1 MKALLDF
8 IVDILKVPSVLVG
21 LIALIGLIAQKK
33 PIADTI
39 KGTIKTILGFIVLG
53 GGAGVLLG
61 SLNPLGDIFQQAF
74 NVQGVVPNNEAIVS
88 TALEKYGTATA
99 LIMAFGMVANI
110 AIARFTRLKFIF
122 LTGHHTFYMACM
134 IAVILVVAG
143 FEGAHLVLVGSL
155 SLGLVMAFF
164 PFIAQPFM
172 RDITGSDEVG
182 FGHFG
187 TVGYVL
193 AGLVGRGLRGKSR
206 STNCSCRAMVALET
220 IRRLP
225 RVCAMMPPASR

>member
-21 LIALIGLIAQKK
+21 IIALIGLIAQKK
-33 PIADTI
+33 PVADII

-99 LIMAFGMVANI
+99 LIM
-110 AIARFTRLKFIF
+110 RLAWWQ
-122 LTGHHTFYMACM
+122 T
-134 IAVILVVAG
+134 
-143 FEGAHLVLVGSL
+143 SP
-155 SLGLVMAFF
+155 S
-164 PFIAQPFM
+164 
-172 RDITGSDEVG
+172 
-182 FGHFG
+182 
-187 TVGYVL
+187 
-193 AGLVGRGLRGKSR
+193 
-206 STNCSCRAMVALET
+206 
-220 IRRLP
+220 
-225 RVCAMMPPASR
+225 PASPASNSSSSPATTRSIWRA

>member
-21 LIALIGLIAQKK
+21 IIALIGLIAQKK
-33 PIADTI
+33 SVADII

-99 LIMAFGMVANI
+99 LI
-110 AIARFTRLKFIF
+110 
-122 LTGHHTFYMACM
+122 
-134 IAVILVVAG
+134 
-143 FEGAHLVLVGSL
+143 
-155 SLGLVMAFF
+155 
-164 PFIAQPFM
+164 
-172 RDITGSDEVG
+172 
-182 FGHFG
+182 
-187 TVGYVL
+187 
-193 AGLVGRGLRGKSR
+193 
-206 STNCSCRAMVALET
+206 
-220 IRRLP
+220 
-225 RVCAMMPPASR
+225 

>member
-99 LIMAFGMVANI
+99 
-110 AIARFTRLKFIF
+110 
-122 LTGHHTFYMACM
+122 HHGVWHGGKHRHRPLHPSQ
-134 IAVILVVAG
+134 I
-143 FEGAHLVLVGSL
+143 HLPHRPPHLLHGVH
-155 SLGLVMAFF
+155 
-164 PFIAQPFM
+164 
-172 RDITGSDEVG
+172 D
-182 FGHFG
+182 
-187 TVGYVL
+187 
-193 AGLVGRGLRGKSR
+193 
-206 STNCSCRAMVALET
+206 CRHPRC
-220 IRRLP
+220 RRL
-225 RVCAMMPPASR
+225 

>member
-21 LIALIGLIAQKK
+21 IIALIGLIAQKK
-33 PIADTI
+33 PVADII

-99 LIMAFGMVANI
+99 SAW
-110 AIARFTRLKFIF
+110 
-122 LTGHHTFYMACM
+122 
-134 IAVILVVAG
+134 
-143 FEGAHLVLVGSL
+143 SW
-155 SLGLVMAFF
+155 
-164 PFIAQPFM
+164 
-172 RDITGSDEVG
+172 
-182 FGHFG
+182 HF
-187 TVGYVL
+187 
-193 AGLVGRGLRGKSR
+193 SR
-206 STNCSCRAMVALET
+206 SSPNPLCAILPAAMKSASAISAPSATYWRGWSGVACAANRA
-220 IRRLP
+220 
-225 RVCAMMPPASR
+225 PPKK